1 LTVMASQLAMPQS
14 MIGLMLYKGVI
25 CAFNQTSI

>member
-1 LTVMASQLAMPQS
+1 MASQRATHQS
-14 MIGLMLYKGVI
+14 MTGLMLYKGVI